1 MSLVLRVA
9 ALSEGEAVAPAA
21 SKVESRLD
29 HYCRLALAGEYND
42 AYVQLRADEA
52 LTPAERKRIIGAVN
66 DGLLFGRRLEWGNHG
81 IKRSFRFWS
90 EAQKKNYVGRSIE
103 LVDLLR
109 NELTPHVCFGFG
121 SVLGMIRDGDMIAHD
136 DDMDLIV
143 ALPARRRLTFRKV
156 LTELR
161 ALLRRHDYAAAESAN
176 LNHVSTARNRQAG
189 TDVFI
194 GFIDPDRRVSWFPS
208 RRGSLNFGDVFPVAS
223 MRFFVH
229 DCPHY
234 DGSVLAIFPKDPTID
249 MDALAAALNAVDW
262 ADLGF
267 ICDGRFLFTQRSLE
281 QTPLPKVFR
290 SFLPESERSWWD
302 KLKRLI

>member
-1 MSLVLRVA
+1 MAIALAIEFEKTLVVARGANRLAVVEFERRQWPRPARMLDADLPAFAVLRAQRHDVA
-9 ALSEGEAVAPAA
+9 ANVDQGILHA
-21 SKVESRLD
+21 
-29 HYCRLALAGEYND
+29 
-42 AYVQLRADEA
+42 LRAQD
-52 LTPAERKRIIGAVN
+52 
-66 DGLLFGRRLEWGNHG
+66 
-81 IKRSFRFWS
+81 
-90 EAQKKNYVGRSIE
+90 VGRSIE

-223 MRFFVH
+223 MRFFDH
-229 DCPHY
+229 DCP
-234 DGSVLAIFPKDPTID
+234 VPRDPLKYLEATYGPDWRTPIPSWNHAW
-249 MDALAAALNAVDW
+249 DASQYRD
-262 ADLGF
+262 F
-267 ICDGRFLFTQRSLE
+267 I
-281 QTPLPKVFR
+281 
-290 SFLPESERSWWD
+290 
-302 KLKRLI
+302 

>member
-223 MRFFVH
+223 MRFFDH
-229 DCPHY
+229 DCP
-234 DGSVLAIFPKDPTID
+234 VPRDPLKYLEATYGPDWRTPIPSWNHAW
-249 MDALAAALNAVDW
+249 DASQYRD
-262 ADLGF
+262 F
-267 ICDGRFLFTQRSLE
+267 I
-281 QTPLPKVFR
+281 
-290 SFLPESERSWWD
+290 
-302 KLKRLI
+302 